1 MSVEVL
7 ILASGSSGNAALI
20 SSGGT
25 SLLVDI
31 GVSALQIQRR
41 LEVFGRTPEEVD
53 AVLLTHE
60 HSDHVRGLD
69 VFLRRHHR
77 APVWTT
83 HGTWS
88 RLDVRCDGGGEL
100 ESGQTRMYG
109 DLRVT
114 PVSTSH
120 DAAEPLA
127 FIFDDGGHCAAY
139 CTDTGKFTTLL
150 QQRLLGCEL
159 LMLEANHDT
168 DMLRHGPYPWP
179 LRQRID
185 SSTGHLSNHQSLKA
199 VDQVKSS
206 VLRAVVALHLSAEN
220 NCPDLVCETLNSAV
234 NGDIPVTAVTRNEML
249 RVELGGEG
257 AHLERHDLP
266 ASRDCARS
274 DDSDDLR

>member
-1 MSVEVL
+1 VSVEVL

-41 LEVFGRTPEEVD
+41 LEVFGRAPEEID

-69 VFLRRHHR
+69 VFLRRYHQ

-88 RLDVRCDGGGEL
+88 CLDVRSNGGGEL
-100 ESGQTRMYG
+100 RSGKTVCFG

-114 PVSTSH
+114 PVATSH
-120 DAAEPLA
+120 DAAEAVA
-127 FIFDDGGHCAAY
+127 FIFDDGSRCAAF

-150 QQRLLGCEL
+150 ERRMLGCEML
-159 LMLEANHDT
+159 LLEANHDT

-179 LRQRID
+179 LRQRI
-185 SSTGHLSNHQSLKA
+185 SSSKGHLSNHQSLKA

-234 NGDIPVTAVTRNEML
+234 DEDLPVTAVTRNEML
-249 RVELGGEG
+249 RVTLDGDG
-257 AHLERHDLP
+257 ARLERHDLP
-266 ASRDCARS
+266 TRTGN
-274 DDSDDLR
+274 

>member
-1 MSVEVL
+1 MEIL

-41 LEVFGRTPEEVD
+41 LAVFGRTPEEVD

-69 VFLRRHHR
+69 VFLRRYHQ

-88 RLDVRCDGGGEL
+88 QLDVRCNGGGEL
-100 ESGQTRMYG
+100 VSGGTRHFG

-114 PVSTSH
+114 PVKTSH
-120 DAAEPLA
+120 DAAEPVA
-127 FIFDDGGHCAAY
+127 FIFDDGRHCTAF
-139 CTDTGKFTTLL
+139 CTDTGRFTTLL

-159 LMLEANHDT
+159 LLLEANHDT

-179 LRQRID
+179 LKQRID
-185 SSTGHLSNHQSLKA
+185 SSTGHLSNHQSMEA
-199 VDQVKSS
+199 VAKVTSS

-220 NCPDLVCETLNSAV
+220 NHPNLVCETLRSAV
-234 NGDIPVTAVTRNEML
+234 DANTPVMAVTRNEML
-249 RVELGGEG
+249 QVTLDGNG

-266 ASRDCARS
+266 K
-274 DDSDDLR
+274 

>member
-1 MSVEVL
+1 MEVL

-41 LEVFGRTPEEVD
+41 LEAFGRTPEEVD

-127 FIFDDGGHCAAY
+127 FIFDDGSHCAAY

-159 LMLEANHDT
+159 LMLEANHDK

-185 SSTGHLSNHQSLKA
+185 SSTGHLSNHQSLQA

-234 NGDIPVTAVTRNEML
+234 DEDLPVTAVTRNEML
-249 RVELGGEG
+249 RVVLEG
-257 AHLERHDLP
+257 SEVHLERHDLP

>member
-1 MSVEVL
+1 MEVL

-69 VFLRRHHR
+69 VFLRRHHQ

-100 ESGQTRMYG
+100 ASGKTRQYG

-127 FIFDDGGHCAAY
+127 FIFDDGSHCVGF
-139 CTDTGKFTTLL
+139 CTDTGIFTTLL

-159 LMLEANHDT
+159 LLLEANHDK
-168 DMLRHGPYPWP
+168 DMLRHGPYPWS

-220 NCPDLVCETLNSAV
+220 NCPNLVCETLCGAV
-234 NGDIPVTAVTRNEML
+234 DEDIPVTAVTRNEML
-249 RVELGGEG
+249 HITLDRDG
-257 AHLERHDLP
+257 AHLERHNLP
-266 ASRDCARS
+266 TPVASKE
-274 DDSDDLR
+274 LRVKS

>member
-1 MSVEVL
+1 
-7 ILASGSSGNAALI
+7 
-20 SSGGT
+20 
-25 SLLVDI
+25 
-31 GVSALQIQRR
+31 
-41 LEVFGRTPEEVD
+41 
-53 AVLLTHE
+53 VLLTHE

-69 VFLRRHHR
+69 VFLRRHHQ

-100 ESGQTRMYG
+100 ASGQTRMYG

-127 FIFDDGGHCAAY
+127 FIFDDGSHCVAF
-139 CTDTGKFTTLL
+139 CTDTGIFTTLL

-159 LMLEANHDT
+159 LLLEANHDK
-168 DMLRHGPYPWP
+168 DMLRHGPYPWS

-185 SSTGHLSNHQSLKA
+185 S
-199 VDQVKSS
+199 DQVKSS

-220 NCPDLVCETLNSAV
+220 NCPNLVCETLRGAV
-234 NGDIPVTAVTRNEML
+234 GEDIPVTAVTRNEML
-249 RVELGGEG
+249 RVTLDRDG
-257 AHLERHDLP
+257 AHLERRDLP
-266 ASRDCARS
+266 TG
-274 DDSDDLR
+274 LGK

>member
-1 MSVEVL
+1 MEVL

-69 VFLRRHHR
+69 VFLRRHHQ

-83 HGTWS
+83 GGTWS
-88 RLDVRCDGGGEL
+88 RLDVRCNGGGEL
-100 ESGQTRMYG
+100 KSGQTRQYG

-120 DAAEPLA
+120 DAAEPVA
-127 FIFDDGGHCAAY
+127 FIFDDGNHCAAF

-150 QQRLLGCEL
+150 QHRFLGCEL
-159 LMLEANHDT
+159 LLLEANHDA
-168 DMLRHGPYPWP
+168 DMLRHGPYPWS
-179 LRQRID
+179 LKQRIGA
-185 SSTGHLSNHQSLKA
+185 STGHLSNHQSLEA
-199 VDQVKSS
+199 VAKVTSS

-220 NCPDLVCETLNSAV
+220 NCPDLVSETLRGAV
-234 NGDIPVTAVTRNEML
+234 DEDLPVMAVTRNEML
-249 RVELGGEG
+249 RVTLDGND
-257 AHLERHDLP
+257 AHLERRNLP
-266 ASRDCARS
+266 PRQASKE
-274 DDSDDLR
+274 LRVKS